1 MRWNVVELSENGL
14 YAKLSRGFLCVM
26 NGEKQL
32 GKVIIDEM
40 CCLLLTAE
48 QAVLSKPLMV
58 RLAECGIPIV
68 ICGSNY
74 HPISVNLPY
83 AAHHQPNRALDLQLS
98 ATEPLKKRLWQ
109 QVVKRKIE
117 NQASTL
123 KQLHPDKTSV
133 ENQFSRLADKVRSG
147 DPENIEAQAAKLY
160 WKTIMSGGFTRNSGS
175 QDTLNA
181 ALNYGYTVIRAA
193 CARAIVAAGLLP
205 ALGIYHSNQRNAF
218 CLADDLMEP
227 YRPLVDYEIFKAD
240 NTINELDK
248 HTKQKLAKLLVLDIE
263 VDGKNTIVN
272 NAMQMSAFSYVSALK
287 DKTPRLSLPKLE

>member
-1 MRWNVVELSENGL
+1 MRWNIVELSENGR

-26 NGEKQL
+26 DGDEQL

-58 RLAECGIPIV
+58 RLAEYGIPIV
-68 ICGSNY
+68 ICGENY
-74 HPISVNLPY
+74 HPISINLPY

-109 QVVKRKIE
+109 QIVKRKIE
-117 NQASTL
+117 NQANTL
-123 KQLHPDKTSV
+123 KQLHPDESSV
-133 ENQFSRLADKVRSG
+133 QNQFSRLTSKVRSG

-160 WKTIMSGGFTRNSGS
+160 WKTIVSGGFTRNNAS

-227 YRPLVDYEIFKAD
+227 YRPLVDYEVF
-240 NTINELDK
+240 NTGVASGELDK
-248 HTKQKLAKLLVLDIE
+248 HAKQKLAKLLLLDIE

-272 NAMQMSAFSYVSALK
+272 NAMQMLAFSYVNSLK
-287 DKTPRLSLPKLE
+287 DKTPQLSLPKLE